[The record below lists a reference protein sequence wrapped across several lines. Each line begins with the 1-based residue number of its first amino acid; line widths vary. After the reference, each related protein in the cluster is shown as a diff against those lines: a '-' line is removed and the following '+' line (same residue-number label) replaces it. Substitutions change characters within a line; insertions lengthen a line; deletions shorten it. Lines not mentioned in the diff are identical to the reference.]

1 VAPTTGASRLMRVEI
16 PGALDGERLDR
27 AISFVAHLSRRDAA
41 AAVTEGRVRL
51 DGSVVTKVSRRVA
64 PGAVLEVEL
73 AEPDPGPSPE
83 PAVDVTVLYADDAV
97 IVVDKPAGLV
107 VHPGA
112 GHATG
117 TLVNALLARFPDMMG
132 RAWPD
137 PARPGVVHRLDKG
150 TSGVLMV
157 ARTPEA
163 AGVLSAQLQVH
174 SVERRYLALVWGS
187 VVDARGVIDAPLGR
201 SSADPTRIAVR
212 VDGRRAVTTY
222 EVVGRWA
229 SPHPTTLLRCA
240 LETGRTHQIR
250 VHLAAIGHPVVGDG
264 RYRGAGAGRRV
275 SVAPRLAPGRPFL
288 HAAVLGFDHPDT
300 GARLRFESPL
310 PADLVGVLAG
320 LAEPG

>member
-1 VAPTTGASRLMRVEI
+1 MRIEI
-16 PGALDGERLDR
+16 PGPLDGERLDR
-27 AISFVAHLSRRDAA
+27 AISFIARLSRRDAA
-41 AAVTEGRVRL
+41 AAVMAGRVRL
-51 DGSVVTKVSRRVA
+51 DGAVVTKVSRRVA

-73 AEPDPGPSPE
+73 PEPVPGPLPE
-83 PAVDVTVLYADDAV
+83 PALEVAVLHADAAV

-117 TLVNALLARFPDMMG
+117 TLVNALLGRFPEMIG
-132 RAWPD
+132 LAWPD

-163 AGVLSAQLQVH
+163 LEALSAQLR
-174 SVERRYLALVWGS
+174 SRGVERRYLALVWGA
-187 VVDARGVIDAPLGR
+187 VTDGRGVIDAPLGR

-212 VDGRRAVTTY
+212 ADGRRAVTSY
-222 EVVGRWA
+222 EVVARWA
-229 SPHPTTLLRCA
+229 SPQPTSLVRCT

-264 RYRGAGAGRRV
+264 RYRAAGEGRRV

-300 GARLRFESPL
+300 GERLRFESPL

-320 LAEPG
+320 LSERT